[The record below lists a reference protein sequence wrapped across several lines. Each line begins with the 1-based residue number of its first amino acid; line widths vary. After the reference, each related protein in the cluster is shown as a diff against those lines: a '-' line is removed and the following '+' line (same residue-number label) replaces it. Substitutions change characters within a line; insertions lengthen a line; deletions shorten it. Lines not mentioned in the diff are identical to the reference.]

1 MKKILFTLCF
11 LISVLSTNIL
21 TAQFVLDAGSSVYI
35 DNETMYVQAPTPD
48 LVIKS
53 GAVLKLVN
61 NAVLDVDGSITLE
74 GGATIEMDPGT
85 NIRLGGNFT
94 VSGSVTFITAP
105 TCKIEFKGGSIVQNF
120 SCADANFKIGYLLV
134 NTKEVNLAS
143 DMYIMAGGKVEFAN
157 NLDPEGS
164 YIVTNTN
171 KLVLE
176 AQGND
181 YVSFIGLD
189 TSIGTPAPLKKYY
202 VNGTID
208 YQVTPGGTTST
219 YLFPVGG
226 NQSLQL
232 MKIEFSPG
240 AITANNIKLVR
251 TVYQAGAPG
260 TVAQNLCNN
269 AVINAFSGVWDYQV
283 FTGIDGSGP
292 IDKLNASACDDV
304 NSYTLTL
311 NPRSYTV
318 SKPNFFVAIQ
328 HTGES
333 EFTVHQIP
341 SAGNCA
347 TENCENYT
355 TAGEVIAHKITRF
368 SKAAAVEGDNPFP
381 VELSN
386 FGLKSL
392 KNSIRLNW
400 TTENVQNVTY
410 FDLERSLDAKKFN
423 SIREKIPVQGDGLT
437 TQNYFHTDKDV
448 VPNKTYYYRLK
459 SVGPGGNTY
468 SKIIEGRLNDLAGVG
483 QSLDVSVYPN
493 PSNGTLGID
502 VNLSVQQEVKV
513 SLFDLA
519 GRQLI
524 DKTVNMNE
532 GLNKLELG
540 NDFSTLSVGTY
551 NLVIRSNDSVTSTKV
566 VKNK

>member
-1 MKKILFTLCF
+1 MKKILFTICF
-11 LISVLSTNIL
+11 LISALFTNIL

-35 DNETMYVQAPTPD
+35 DNETMYVQAPNPD
-48 LVIKS
+48 MVIKS

-61 NAVLDVDGSITLE
+61 NAVLDIDGSITLE

-85 NIRLGGNFT
+85 NIRVGGDFT

-105 TCKIEFKGGSIVQNF
+105 TCKIEFKGASIIQNF

-134 NTKEVNLAS
+134 NTKGVNLAS
-143 DMYIMAGGKVEFAN
+143 DMRIMAGGKVEFAS

-181 YVSFIGLD
+181 YVTFIGLD
-189 TSIGTPAPLKKYY
+189 TSVGTPAPLKKYY

-208 YQVTPGGTTST
+208 YQVTPGGTVST

-226 NQSLQL
+226 QSLQL
-232 MKIEFSPG
+232 MKLEFSPN
-240 AITANNIKLVR
+240 AITSNNIKLVR
-251 TVYQAGAPG
+251 AVYQTGAPG
-260 TVAQNLCNN
+260 AVAQNLCNN
-269 AVINAFSGVWDYQV
+269 AVISAFSGVWDYQV
-283 FTGIDGSGP
+283 FTGVDGTGQ

-328 HTGES
+328 HSGES

-355 TAGEVIAHKITRF
+355 TAGEVIAHKVTKF

-381 VELSN
+381 VELTN
-386 FGLKSL
+386 FGVKSL
-392 KNSIRLNW
+392 KNSIRVNW
-400 TTENVQNVTY
+400 TTENIQNVTY

-423 SIREKIPVQGDGLT
+423 TIREKISVQGDGLT
-437 TQNYFHTDKDV
+437 TQNYYHTDKDV

-459 SVGPGGNTY
+459 SVGSGGNTY
-468 SKIIEGRLNDLAGVG
+468 SKIIEGRLNDLAGIG
-483 QSLDVSVYPN
+483 QNLDVSVYPN
-493 PSNGTLGID
+493 PTNGTLSID
-502 VNLSVQQEVKV
+502 VNLSAQQEIKIT
-513 SLFDLA
+513 LFDIA
-519 GRQLI
+519 GRKMF
-524 DKTVNMNE
+524 DKLVDLNE
-532 GLNKLELG
+532 GPNKLELG
-540 NDFSTLSVGTY
+540 NDFSNLATGTY